1 MLQESQKQ
9 LGQYWAN
16 VATLKDK
23 IGPACHRDTAE
34 LTRALHLAVRWYNYS
49 WISDQLCLPLRQ
61 C

>member
-49 WISDQLCLPLRQ
+49 
-61 C
+61 